1 MRQTHKTE
9 RTDFG
14 SKSSVRTWFTT
25 GGPQVDDLDFIGVL
39 ESRRVSLRQTPKQ
52 TSTLTNFGA
61 IAARDLGYDQH
72 PMGDEREGGVAW
84 G

>member
-14 SKSSVRTWFTT
+14 SKSSIRTWFTAD
-25 GGPQVDDLDFIGVL
+25 GLQFDDLDFIGVL
-39 ESRRVSLRQTPKQ
+39 ESRRFSLRHAPKQ
-52 TSTLTNFGA
+52 TSMLTNFGA
-61 IAARDLGYDQH
+61 IAARDLGYGQH
-72 PMGDEREGGVAW
+72 PTGDGREGGVAW